1 MSAFD
6 EESAQEG
13 VPGRAVVA
21 LLFLVFGA
29 GGLALM
35 PFQTGTSPGAEGW
48 FTQPWLMPL
57 LTLGLLSAVSLIY
70 VVIFWRSGEFARSKM
85 TGTALAG
92 EVWIWLKSAEFFA
105 WYVAY
110 IVLLGVIGYGLSTFL
125 FVACLGLRV
134 GLRQPKWLLA
144 ALGATL
150 AMVLLFRLGLEIWVP
165 PADLYDLLP
174 KTVAVFLQRYF

>member
-1 MSAFD
+1 MSAF
-6 EESAQEG
+6 EEETAQEG

-21 LLFLVFGA
+21 LFFLVFGV

-35 PFQTGTSPGAEGW
+35 PYQTGTSPGDEGW

-70 VVIFWRSGEFARSKM
+70 VVKLWRSGEFATAKISGNAL
-85 TGTALAG
+85 TGEA
-92 EVWIWLKSAEFFA
+92 WIWLKSAEFFV

-110 IVLLGVIGYGLSTFL
+110 IALLGYIGYGLSTFL

-134 GLRQPKWLLA
+134 GLRTTKWLLA

-150 AMVLLFRLGLEIWVP
+150 AMTLLFRLGLEIWVP

-174 KTVAVFLQRYF
+174 KSVAVFLQRYF

>member
-6 EESAQEG
+6 EDTAQEG

-21 LLFLVFGA
+21 LFFFVFGA

-35 PFQTGTSPGAEGW
+35 PLQTGTSPGDEGW

-57 LTLGLLSAVSLIY
+57 LTLGLLTAVSLLF
-70 VVIFWRSGEFARSKM
+70 VVKLWRDGEFSRSKT
-85 TGTALAG
+85 TGAALAG
-92 EVWIWLKSAEFFA
+92 EAWVWLRSAEFFA

-110 IVLLGVIGYGLSTFL
+110 IVLLGLIGYGLSTFL

-134 GLRQPKWLLA
+134 GLRQPQWLLA

-174 KTVAVFLQRYF
+174 KSVAVFLQRYF

>member
-6 EESAQEG
+6 EETAQEG

-21 LLFLVFGA
+21 LFFLVLGA
-29 GGLALM
+29 GGLALI
-35 PFQTGTSPGAEGW
+35 PDQTGASPGDEGW

-57 LTLGLLSAVSLIY
+57 LTLGLLGAASLLY
-70 VVIFWRSGEFARSKM
+70 VVALWRNGEFAREKM
-85 TGTALAG
+85 SGAALAG
-92 EVWIWLKSAEFFA
+92 EAWIWLKSAEFFA

-110 IVLLGVIGYGLSTFL
+110 IVLLGLIGYSFSTFL
-125 FVACLGLRV
+125 FVACLSLRV

-144 ALGATL
+144 ALGITL
-150 AMVLLFRLGLEIWVP
+150 AMTLLFRLGLEIWVP

-174 KTVAVFLQRYF
+174 KSVGVFLQRYF

>member
-6 EESAQEG
+6 EDTAQEG
-13 VPGRAVVA
+13 VPGRTVVA
-21 LLFLVFGA
+21 LFFFVFGA

-35 PFQTGTSPGAEGW
+35 PYQTGTSPGDEGW

-57 LTLGLLSAVSLIY
+57 LTLGLLTAVSLLF
-70 VVIFWRSGEFARSKM
+70 VVKLWREGEFSRAKTS
-85 TGTALAG
+85 GAALAG
-92 EVWIWLKSAEFFA
+92 EAWVWLRSAEFFG

-110 IVLLGVIGYGLSTFL
+110 IVLLGLIGYGLSTFL

-174 KTVAVFLQRYF
+174 KSVAVFLQRYF